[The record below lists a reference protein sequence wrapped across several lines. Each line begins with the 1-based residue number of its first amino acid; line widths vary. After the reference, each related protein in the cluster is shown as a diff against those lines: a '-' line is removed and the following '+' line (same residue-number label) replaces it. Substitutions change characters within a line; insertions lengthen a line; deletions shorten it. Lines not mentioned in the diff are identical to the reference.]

1 MEKTIFILEDDAGVR
16 ETLCTILESDGYK
29 RVCFFDEIS
38 LLESMRQRC
47 PLAILLGVNLRSRSG
62 LEILKDLVPYSVPVV
77 MISGHGDIPTAV
89 AAMKNGAS
97 DFIEMPL
104 KREDILDRL
113 ENIVTG
119 VPSNPNRTLKERIS
133 SLNFAGREPLTRRE
147 RDVLQLAAI
156 GSSNKKIGK
165 MLGISFRT
173 VEDHRSKIIH
183 KLGFK
188 SLAELLIAI
197 LK

>member
-16 ETLCTILESDGYK
+16 ETLRTILESDGYK
-29 RVCFFDEIS
+29 RVCFVDEIS
-38 LLESMRQRC
+38 LLESMRQFC

-97 DFIEMPL
+97 DFIEMPF

-119 VPSNPNRTLKERIS
+119 VPSNLDRTLKERIF

-156 GSSNKKIGK
+156 GSSNKEIGET
-165 MLGISFRT
+165 LGISHRT